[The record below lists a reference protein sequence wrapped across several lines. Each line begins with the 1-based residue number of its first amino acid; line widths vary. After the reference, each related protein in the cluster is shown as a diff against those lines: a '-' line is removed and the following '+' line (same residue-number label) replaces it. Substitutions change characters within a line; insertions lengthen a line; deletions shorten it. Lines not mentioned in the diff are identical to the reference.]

1 MTEFV
6 PGISS
11 TIMSLLSS
19 HKVHRPSS
27 RKRVLIVNCFFDDS
41 RLPARRTTKF
51 PQAMGPVFLAGAFD
65 PERCEVRLYN
75 EVDSGPLS
83 DESTLGWP
91 DMLVLTGLTNTFD
104 RMLHLSA
111 YARTKKP
118 SVIVVAARPASPALA
133 RVAQSA
139 VYYCCTGD
147 IEAPS
152 EGWQSGAGTK

>member
-1 MTEFV
+1 
-6 PGISS
+6 
-11 TIMSLLSS
+11 
-19 HKVHRPSS
+19 
-27 RKRVLIVNCFFDDS
+27 
-41 RLPARRTTKF
+41 
-51 PQAMGPVFLAGAFD
+51 MGPVFLAGAFD

-118 SVIVVAARPASPALA
+118 SVIVVAGGTAISSLSPITP
-133 RVAQSA
+133 RHVGFTSSCHTRRRRD
-139 VYYCCTGD
+139 V
-147 IEAPS
+147 
-152 EGWQSGAGTK
+152 

>member
-1 MTEFV
+1 
-6 PGISS
+6 
-11 TIMSLLSS
+11 MSPASS
-19 HKVHRPSS
+19 HRRYQPSS

-65 PERCEVRLYN
+65 TELCEVRLYN

-83 DESTLGWP
+83 DAAAFEWA

-104 RMLHLSA
+104 RMLHLTA

-118 SVIVVAARPASPALA
+118 SVIVVAGGPTIRGP
-133 RVAQSA
+133 
-139 VYYCCTGD
+139 G
-147 IEAPS
+147 
-152 EGWQSGAGTK
+152 GGADAG